1 MIDVRVANQVVL
13 EERAVEG
20 SPLELMTEVVTV
32 AALILDR
39 VSKDKETH
47 TVMKTALAET
57 IKRLE
62 YGNIED
68 KE

>member
-39 VSKDKETH
+39 VSKDKETYD
-47 TVMKTALAET
+47 VMKTALAET

>member
-47 TVMKTALAET
+47 TVMKNALAET